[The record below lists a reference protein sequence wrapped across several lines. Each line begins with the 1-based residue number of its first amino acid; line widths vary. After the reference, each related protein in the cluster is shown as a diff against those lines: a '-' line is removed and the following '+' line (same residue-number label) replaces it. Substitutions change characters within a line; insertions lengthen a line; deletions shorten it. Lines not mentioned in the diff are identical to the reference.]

1 LAIVCQGFIAAKVLG
16 AVNVHLRIPF
26 VLLAGALAAI
36 AGFWWFIGQPVP
48 MPPSPLAAGEKLP
61 CVSYAP
67 FRRGQSPFT
76 EDIVIP
82 ASQIDEDFAH
92 LSTVT
97 DCVRI
102 YSVDQGLENVPALAR
117 KHGLQVVLGMW
128 IGRDRE
134 GNAKQIEAGIRLAN
148 ENPDVVR
155 LLAVGNEALLRGEI
169 SEEALGAL
177 LKDVKAKVSVPITYA
192 DVWEFWVKHRPL
204 ADLVDVVTVHILP
217 YWEDEPVPA
226 DEAGAHL
233 ADIRKHVGEAF
244 PGKSILIGETGWPS
258 QGRMRWGARATPADQ
273 ARVLHDIVAFSKQSS
288 YDLNLIEAFDQP
300 WKRISEGTVGG
311 YWGLLDA
318 DTREPKFQ
326 WGKAVSNHPHWREG
340 AGAGLV
346 LAVLTFA
353 VALVASRRERIPV
366 RRWIGIAVLA
376 AISGCAFGLAVH
388 MQWLAARNA
397 FEIGRSLLCMAFA
410 FAAPLVAAAGI
421 ARGLAPAP
429 LAELLGRR
437 GNATRLELWLA
448 GLTAATA
455 VLSMFFAL
463 GLVFD
468 PRYREFPTA
477 TLIGAVSGLVLMSL
491 LARRGGYVLGERVFA
506 VLLAASIVAIVIQ
519 ERIENWEALSLAG
532 VMIMLAGVLA
542 LAGRGQA
549 VAGQAPVR

>member
-1 LAIVCQGFIAAKVLG
+1 M
-16 AVNVHLRIPF
+16 HLRLPF
-26 VLLAGALAAI
+26 ALLAGVLAAV
-36 AGFWWFIGQPVP
+36 AGFWWFLGQPVP

-82 ASQIDEDFAH
+82 VSQIDEDFAH

-97 DCVRI
+97 GCVRI

-148 ENPDVVR
+148 ESPDVVR

-177 LKDVKAKVSVPITYA
+177 LKDVKARVTVPITYA

-226 DEAGAHL
+226 GEAGAHL

-300 WKRISEGTVGG
+300 WKRLSEGTVGG

-318 DTREPKFQ
+318 DTREPKFH
-326 WGKAVSNHPHWREG
+326 WGEPVSNHPHWREG
-340 AGAGLV
+340 AAAGLV
-346 LAVLTFA
+346 LVVLTFGVSLLA
-353 VALVASRRERIPV
+353 GGRQIPA
-366 RRWIGIAVLA
+366 RRWVAIAALA
-376 AISGCAFGLAVH
+376 VISGCAFGLAVH

-397 FEIGRSLLCMAFA
+397 FELGRGLLCMAFA
-410 FAAPLVAAAGI
+410 LIAPLVAAAGI
-421 ARGLAPAP
+421 ARGFAPAP
-429 LAELLGRR
+429 LAELFGPR
-437 GNATRLELWLA
+437 GNVARLELWLA

-477 TLIGAVSGLVLMSL
+477 TLIGAIAGLVLLSL
-491 LARRGGYVLGERVFA
+491 LAGRNGYALGERVFA
-506 VLLAASIVAIVIQ
+506 LLLATAAVAIVIQ

-532 VMIMLAGVLA
+532 ILVMLAGVLA
-542 LAGRGQA
+542 LAGRGPVEA
-549 VAGQAPVR
+549 ARAPAR

>member
-1 LAIVCQGFIAAKVLG
+1 MAIVCQGFIAAKVLG

-397 FEIGRSLLCMAFA
+397 FEIGRGLLCMAFA

-429 LAELLGRR
+429 LAELFGRR

-448 GLTAATA
+448 GLAAATA

-477 TLIGAVSGLVLMSL
+477 TLVGAVSGLVLMSL
-491 LARRGGYVLGERVFA
+491 LARRGGYILGERVFA
-506 VLLAASIVAIVIQ
+506 VLLAASTVSIVIQ